1 MALGVGAGF
10 VLPEWAASV
19 FSTFNGLFS
28 GFLGFI
34 IPLLIVGFVAPAI
47 AEVGR
52 GAGRMLAVTALLA
65 YLMTFA
71 SGLLSFFTGAWIFPE
86 LIAAM
91 VISMNIPKIYSGSNG
106 MITVMIVRVIMS
118 RNSPNPRRR
127 ATDPQKAM
135 PNRRVPWPARIR

>member
-86 LIAAM
+86 LIAGGSVSAATVAASGGM
-91 VISMNIPKIYSGSNG
+91 SPEPYLRWRCRRYSE
-106 MITVMIVRVIMS
+106 
-118 RNSPNPRRR
+118 
-127 ATDPQKAM
+127 
-135 PNRRVPWPARIR
+135 

>member
-1 MALGVGAGF
+1 MILRIAIAMALGVGAGF

-47 AEVGR
+47 AEVGC

-71 SGLLSFFTGAWIFPE
+71 SGLLFILYRSVDFSGTHSRRISVGRDGSRVRRN
-86 LIAAM
+86 IARTLFLRWRCRR
-91 VISMNIPKIYSGSNG
+91 YSE
-106 MITVMIVRVIMS
+106 
-118 RNSPNPRRR
+118 
-127 ATDPQKAM
+127 
-135 PNRRVPWPARIR
+135 